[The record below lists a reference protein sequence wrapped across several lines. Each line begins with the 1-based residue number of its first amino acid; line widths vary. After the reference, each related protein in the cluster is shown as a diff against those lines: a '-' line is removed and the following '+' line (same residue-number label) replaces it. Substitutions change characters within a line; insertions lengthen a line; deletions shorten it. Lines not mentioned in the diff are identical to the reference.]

1 MSDPLL
7 KEERRASGRILSL
20 FLPRLAVDR
29 LIRQERRGKG
39 AFLRKETFDSP
50 REGGY
55 CEGLPFAIVAKIK
68 NALRVVA
75 LDRMAEQRGI
85 HLGTTLADARGAVP
99 DLRVAEADDTADRAL
114 LEKLADWCDRYTPL
128 VALDPPDGLF
138 LDISGCTHLFA
149 TPDFNGGSDGESRLL
164 FDCLHRL
171 DAQGFEVRAA
181 IASTAGAAWAV
192 ARYGAGGLVTAGE
205 EEATVTALPVAALR
219 IAPEEEALLDRVGL
233 KKIGQL
239 IGLPRAPLAARLGP
253 SLVRRLDQ
261 MLGLEDKVLS
271 PRRPAPQLMAERCF
285 AEPVVEQDSLLATLA
300 SLARTLQSTMEG
312 RGMGARL
319 LEASFFRTDGDVT
332 RVSVGTAAPLRAAD
346 TIAMLFSERLSTL
359 ACDWDAGF
367 GFDMVRLAV
376 METEPFE
383 AEQID
388 LAGEAAEGADFIRLI
403 DRLGARLG
411 PARISQ
417 YEPVDT
423 HIPERA
429 VRAVPLAASSY
440 GTAVTSPSRGRLTTE
455 NLSAWGLVEAEIEL
469 PPERPIRLFAR
480 PERVEVLA
488 EVPDGPPLRFRWRRV
503 LYEVARAEGPERLAP
518 EWWRL
523 EDSERATR
531 DYFRVEDSEGRRF
544 WLFREGLYGRETK
557 SPSWYLH
564 GLFA

>member
-1 MSDPLL
+1 
-7 KEERRASGRILSL
+7 
-20 FLPRLAVDR
+20 
-29 LIRQERRGKG
+29 
-39 AFLRKETFDSP
+39 
-50 REGGY
+50 
-55 CEGLPFAIVAKIK
+55 VAKIK

-75 LDRMAEQRGI
+75 LDRVAEQRGI

-99 DLRVAEADDTADRAL
+99 DLHVAEADDTADRAL

-138 LDISGCTHLFA
+138 LDISGCAHLFA
-149 TPDFNGGSDGESRLL
+149 APTFDGGGDGESRLL
-164 FDCLHRL
+164 SDCLRRL
-171 DAQGFEVRAA
+171 AAQGFEAGAA

-192 ARYGAGGLVTAGE
+192 ARYGEGGLVTAGE
-205 EEATVTALPVAALR
+205 EEAAVAALPVAALR

-239 IGLPRAPLAARLGP
+239 IGLPRAPLAARLGLR
-253 SLVRRLDQ
+253 LVRRLDQ
-261 MLGLEDKVLS
+261 MLGLENEVLS
-271 PRRPAPQLMAERCF
+271 PRRPVPQLMAERRF
-285 AEPVVEQDSLLATLA
+285 AEPVVEHDSLLATLA
-300 SLARTLQSTMEG
+300 SLARTLQSAMEG

-332 RVSVGTAAPLRAAD
+332 RVAVGTAAPLRAAE
-346 TIAMLFSERLSTL
+346 TVAMLFSERLSTL

-376 METEPFE
+376 MEAEPFE

-388 LAGEAAEGADFIRLI
+388 LAGEAAEGADFVRLI

-411 PARISQ
+411 PARISH

-429 VRAVPLAASSY
+429 VRGVPLAASSSHLPI
-440 GTAVTSPSRGRLTTE
+440 TSLSRERLTTD
-455 NLSAWGLVEAEIEL
+455 NLSAWELAEVDVEL

-503 LYEVARAEGPERLAP
+503 LYEVARAEGPERIAP
-518 EWWRL
+518 EWWL
-523 EDSERATR
+523 PEDSDRTTR
-531 DYFRVEDSEGRRF
+531 DYFRVEDSAGRRF
-544 WLFREGLYGRETK
+544 WLFREGLYGRETA
-557 SPSWYLH
+557 SPGWYLH